1 MDRRLERAKYETLA
15 AAVGRAIDEA
25 DPIGLLGMGCPG
37 DEYSPEIGTIV
48 PRVSKASSAGEV
60 RRILHEEFV
69 RWFGEGTAG
78 SEEAYEQPALR
89 IWEAVTE
96 FRRSG

>member
-1 MDRRLERAKYETLA
+1 VPSMKR
-15 AAVGRAIDEA
+15 
-25 DPIGLLGMGCPG
+25 IGLVCSGWVAQETSTGQ
-37 DEYSPEIGTIV
+37 
-48 PRVSKASSAGEV
+48 V

-89 IWEAVTE
+89 SWEAVTE
-96 FRRSG
+96 FRRTA